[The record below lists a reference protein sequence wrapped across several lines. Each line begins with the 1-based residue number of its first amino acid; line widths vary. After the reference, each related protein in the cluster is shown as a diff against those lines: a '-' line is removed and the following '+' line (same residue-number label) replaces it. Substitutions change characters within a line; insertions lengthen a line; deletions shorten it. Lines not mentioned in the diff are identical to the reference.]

1 MLHSICAASTAR
13 HKEIMS
19 FNTHIIESVLRPL
32 QGLSRPKQPQPSGTL
47 SRQQL
52 QRIVAEMLG

>member
-1 MLHSICAASTAR
+1 
-13 HKEIMS
+13 MS